1 MKNKFISFVLV
12 FAMLIVAALPL
23 AGCGNKDF
31 PVEVANIVIKEKPE
45 NIVVLDAPTADIVSY
60 MGYLDIVGKS
70 DDVDQKWLGV
80 VPSVGAANSPDVKK
94 IINSKAD
101 IVFASENLDD
111 TAKTAL
117 EEADIQVITMSHAQT
132 PNQLETNYLT
142 IAKILWGKETG
153 QSTGTKSY
161 ADLLNSFDTIKK
173 EADGA
178 KTTDVPETVCYLYYE
193 NGKLKMMSSGT
204 YGDMLLSYTNAVNAA
219 VNIDDNLVDVNT
231 LKIANPNYIFYA
243 DEETLKQI
251 KANAALRTLN
261 AVKNNKTLMVS
272 AEEMERQGQTAVD
285 TLQKMVYFIYP
296 QLKPADKTST
306 PDQAAATAATQPT
319 VSATVASA
327 EATTS
332 TSPTASQNRG
342 SVAAQY
348 KINITPTLSLK
359 LEDENNNV
367 KAMQQR
373 LFDLGYVTDDGNIT
387 GYYGEVSQKAVREF
401 QKKNGI
407 AQTGIADN
415 ATLTAMFNSG
425 AVKAN

>member
-1 MKNKFISFVLV
+1 MKNKFISFMLV
-12 FAMLIVAALPL
+12 FVMVLAAAMPL

-31 PVEVANIVIKEKPE
+31 PVEVANIVVKEKPE

-70 DDVDQKWLGV
+70 DNVDQKWLSV
-80 VPSVGAANSPDVKK
+80 VPSVGTAQNPDVQK
-94 IINSKAD
+94 IIDSKAD
-101 IVFASENLDD
+101 LVFASEGLSD
-111 TAKTAL
+111 TAKKAL
-117 EEADIQVITMSHAQT
+117 EEADIQVITMSHPQT
-132 PNQLETNYLT
+132 PSQLETSYLT
-142 IAKILWGKETG
+142 IGKILWGKETG

-161 ADLLNSFDTIKK
+161 ADLLNSFDMIKK

-243 DEETLKQI
+243 DEETLTQI

-272 AEEMERQGQTAVD
+272 SEEMERQGQTAVD

-296 QLKPADKTST
+296 QLKPADKAAT
-306 PDQAAATAATQPT
+306 PDQAATTSTTQPT
-319 VSATVASA
+319 VSATDAS
-327 EATTS
+327 EGATTS
-332 TSPTASQNRG
+332 TSPTTAQNDG

-348 KINITPTLSLK
+348 KINITPNLSLK

-373 LFDLGYVTDDGNIT
+373 LFDLGYVTDKENIT
-387 GYYGEVSQKAVREF
+387 GYYGEISQQAVKDF
-401 QKKNGI
+401 QKNNQLT
-407 AQTGIADN
+407 QTGNADN
-415 ATLTAMFNSG
+415 ATLKAMFDSS
-425 AVKAN
+425 AVKAK

>member
-161 ADLLNSFDTIKK
+161 ADLLNSFDMIKK

-243 DEETLKQI
+243 DEETLTQI

-296 QLKPADKTST
+296 QLKPADKIST
-306 PDQAAATAATQPT
+306 PDQAAATAATKPT
-319 VSATVASA
+319 VSATAASG

-332 TSPTASQNRG
+332 TSPTASQNKG
-342 SVAAQY
+342 SVAARY
-348 KINITPTLSLK
+348 KINITPALSLK

>member
-1 MKNKFISFVLV
+1 MKNKFISFVLA

-70 DDVDQKWLGV
+70 DEVNQNWLGV
-80 VPSVGAANSPDVKK
+80 VPSVGAAHSPDVKK
-94 IINSKAD
+94 IIDSKAD

-111 TAKTAL
+111 TIKTAL

-161 ADLLNSFDTIKK
+161 ADLLNSFDMIKK

-243 DEETLKQI
+243 DEETLTQI

-296 QLKPADKTST
+296 QLKPADKTAT
-306 PDQAAATAATQPT
+306 PDQAATTATSPSN
-319 VSATVASA
+319 VSAT
-327 EATTS
+327 EGATTA
-332 TSPTASQNRG
+332 TSPTTAQVGG
-342 SVAAQY
+342 SLAAQY
-348 KINITPTLSLK
+348 KINITSNLSLK

-373 LFDLGYVTDDGNIT
+373 LFDLGYVTDKENIT

-415 ATLTAMFNSG
+415 ATLTAMFDSG

>member
-1 MKNKFISFVLV
+1 MKSKFISFVLV
-12 FAMLIVAALPL
+12 FAMVLAAALPL

-70 DDVDQKWLGV
+70 DEVDQKWFGF
-80 VPSVGAANSPDVKK
+80 VPSVGTAQNPDVQK
-94 IINSKAD
+94 IVDSKAD
-101 IVFASENLDD
+101 IVFASEELSD
-111 TAKTAL
+111 TAKNAL
-117 EEADIQVITMSHAQT
+117 KEKDIQIITMSHAET
-132 PNQLETNYLT
+132 PKQLETNYLT

-161 ADLLNSFDTIKK
+161 ADLLESFDMIKK
-173 EADGA
+173 EADSA

-193 NGKLKMMSSGT
+193 DGKLKMMSNGT
-204 YGDMLLSYTNAVNAA
+204 YGDMLLGYTNAVNAA
-219 VNIDDNLVDVNT
+219 VNINDNLVDVNT

-243 DEETLKQI
+243 DEETLTQI
-251 KANAALRTLN
+251 KANAVLRTLN

-272 AEEMERQGQTAVD
+272 VEEMERQGQTAVD
-285 TLQKMVYFIYP
+285 TLHKMVYFIYP
-296 QLKPADKTST
+296 QLKPADKNAT
-306 PDQAAATAATQPT
+306 PDQAATTATTPSTA
-319 VSATVASA
+319 SGTVAA
-327 EATTS
+327 VGTTTA
-332 TSPTASQNRG
+332 TSPSAAQNGG

-359 LEDENNNV
+359 LEDENNDV

-387 GYYGEVSQKAVREF
+387 GYYGEISQAAVKAF
-401 QKKNGI
+401 QKNNSI
-407 AQTGIADN
+407 AQTGTADN
-415 ATLTAMFNSG
+415 ATLAAMFDSS